1 LSGLSGRRV
10 LITRNPERAGALV
23 SLLIEQGAE
32 ALVLPLIDFERLP
45 ETGQLDDAL
54 ESLAAGAYDWL
65 VISSSTTV
73 RALEER
79 ASARRLPLG
88 QLVPDGTR
96 IAAVGTETARALE
109 HAGLKVELI
118 PGGSHSAAG
127 LIGEWPL
134 GGRSV
139 LLPQAD
145 IAERVLA
152 EGLAAKGAHVTTVVA
167 YRTVDYP
174 ASPELRLFPA
184 QGQPLA
190 LGAGNIS
197 AAGTEVGLAEA
208 RRLLSADSIDAVV
221 AASPSAARRIAA
233 RLAPLG
239 RCRFVAIGRS
249 TAAAAREAGITVAA
263 IAEKPTPAGIAAAL
277 SELFAIEGT

>member
-23 SLLIEQGAE
+23 SLLIEHGAE
-32 ALVLPLIDFERLP
+32 PLVLPLIDFERLP

-88 QLVPDGTR
+88 HLVPAGTR
-96 IAAVGTETARALE
+96 IAAVGTETAKALE
-109 HAGLKVELI
+109 RAGLNVELV
-118 PGGSHSAAG
+118 PGGSQSAAG

-134 GGRSV
+134 GDHSV

-145 IAERVLA
+145 IADRVLA
-152 EGLAAKGAHVTTVVA
+152 EGLSAKGAHVTTVVA

-174 ASPELRLFPA
+174 ASPELRLFTA
-184 QGQPLA
+184 QGRPS
-190 LGAGNIS
+190 AGDTNS
-197 AAGTEVGLAEA
+197 AGTEVGLAEA
-208 RRLLSADSIDAVV
+208 RQLLSTDSIDAVV

-249 TAAAAREAGITVAA
+249 TAAGAREAGITVAA